1 MLIAVEQWVSTDH
14 GGSLYNGDTQALY
27 WADVSSE
34 IAFVVPT
41 ANNVGGGF
49 HGTDSERQD
58 VNASITTSSC
68 SLTSSAP
75 SQQQQLQSSS
85 K

>member
-1 MLIAVEQWVSTDH
+1 M
-14 GGSLYNGDTQALY
+14 LY

-41 ANNVGGGF
+41 IIRARKEFDEFNQQESGNANFN
-49 HGTDSERQD
+49 
-58 VNASITTSSC
+58 
-68 SLTSSAP
+68 
-75 SQQQQLQSSS
+75 

>member
-1 MLIAVEQWVSTDH
+1 MPDSQPGH
-14 GGSLYNGDTQALY
+14 GGSVFNGESHILY

-41 ANNVGGGF
+41 AQRKAKHFNDF
-49 HGTDSERQD
+49 HHHDPG
-58 VNASITTSSC
+58 
-68 SLTSSAP
+68 
-75 SQQQQLQSSS
+75 